1 MKIQELQKRNTEILK
16 HNSIHKMENK
26 SLIKNRDFQKSDRS
40 DFSDQ
45 LDISAEAR
53 AMFSQAEN
61 SVKEIDNDK
70 IDNDK
75 IDNLKK
81 KVESGFYLN
90 ENILAEAAGNILDS
104 EFNHLI

>member
-1 MKIQELQKRNTEILK
+1 MKIQELQRRNTEILK
-16 HNSIHKMENK
+16 QNSIHKMEKK
-26 SLIKNRDFQKSDRS
+26 SLIKNEESQRSDRAN
-40 DFSDQ
+40 FSDQ

-53 AMFSQAEN
+53 AMFSQGEN
-61 SVKEIDNDK
+61 SVKE

>member
-70 IDNDK
+70 IDN
-75 IDNLKK
+75 LKK

>member
-16 HNSIHKMENK
+16 QSSIHKIENK
-26 SLIKNRDFQKSDRS
+26 SLVKNRDFQEPNRS

-45 LDISAEAR
+45 LDLSAEAR

-61 SVKEIDNDK
+61 SVKETDNDK
-70 IDNDK
+70 IN
-75 IDNLKK
+75 NLKK

-90 ENILAEAAGNILDS
+90 KNILAATAENIIDS
-104 EFNHLI
+104 EFDHLI